1 MPKTARPELPDELND
16 AVVAF
21 GSHLKVA
28 TLRCLQTD
36 GRATRSELS
45 RRLGV
50 SPSTLQAPLKALVD
64 VGAVTTFP
72 PMTEL
77 TSVNRWFEINDERIR
92 TLVEALGKAISP
104 AE

>member
-16 AVVAF
+16 VVVVF

-28 TLRCLQTD
+28 ALRSLRMD

-45 RRLGV
+45 RRLEV

-64 VGAVTTFP
+64 VGVVTTFP

-77 TSVNRWFEINDERIR
+77 TSVNRWFEIDDERLR
-92 TLVEALGKAISP
+92 ALVEALDRAMTP
-104 AE
+104 PQ